1 MNALKKL
8 LSVFLVACMALSVC
22 AVSFAEGTEAPA
34 PGDGHEGPYR
44 HGPEQVDDRR
54 GRQL

>member
-22 AVSFAEGTEAPA
+22 AVSFAEGTE
-34 PGDGHEGPYR
+34 GPYR
-44 HGPEQVDDRR
+44 HGPEQADDRR